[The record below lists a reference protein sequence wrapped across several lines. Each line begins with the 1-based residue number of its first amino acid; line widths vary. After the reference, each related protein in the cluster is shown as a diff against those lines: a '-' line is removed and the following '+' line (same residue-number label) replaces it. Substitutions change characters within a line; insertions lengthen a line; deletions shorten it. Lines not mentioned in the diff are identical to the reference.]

1 MPWSA
6 ISKAVE
12 IFALIVILAVVPALS
27 YVTVK
32 RLEGQSIPRLALYFS
47 AVLSLWLLAVVAAV
61 ALFVTGTSPAEVGFR
76 PVPLEAF
83 GRWTLLLWAVVM
95 AAMAGEIVLE
105 RRGWWWEDSP
115 LMQVLLPETLREK
128 LWAVLILSPT
138 AALCEEFVYR
148 GYLLTWLMRVTGL
161 GWLAVA
167 ISSAAFGAAHFYQGV
182 PGMLRAAVFGALLAY
197 PVLVT
202 GSLFPSMAA
211 HFLIDAV
218 ALGWLGPRFLARK
231 PAA

>member
-1 MPWSA
+1 MSWSE
-6 ISKAVE
+6 ISKAIE
-12 IFALIVILAVVPALS
+12 ILALVVILAVVPALS

-32 RLEGQSIPRLALYFS
+32 RLKGQSVPRLALYFS
-47 AVLSLWLLAVVAAV
+47 AFLSLWILAVVAAV
-61 ALFVTGTSPAEVGFR
+61 ALFASGTSPAEAGFR

-83 GRWTLLLWAVVM
+83 GRWTLLLWAGAMTAM
-95 AAMAGEIVLE
+95 AAEIVLE

-115 LMQVLLPETLREK
+115 LMEVLLPETFREK
-128 LWAVLILSPT
+128 LWAVLVLSPT

-148 GYLLTWLMRVTGL
+148 GYLLSWLMRATGL
-161 GWLAVA
+161 EWLAVTV
-167 ISSAAFGAAHFYQGV
+167 SSAAFGAAHFYQGV
-182 PGMLRAAVFGALLAY
+182 PGMLRAAVFGALLAF

-202 GSLFPSMAA
+202 GSLYPSMAA

-218 ALGWLGPRFLARK
+218 ALGWLGPRFLTRR